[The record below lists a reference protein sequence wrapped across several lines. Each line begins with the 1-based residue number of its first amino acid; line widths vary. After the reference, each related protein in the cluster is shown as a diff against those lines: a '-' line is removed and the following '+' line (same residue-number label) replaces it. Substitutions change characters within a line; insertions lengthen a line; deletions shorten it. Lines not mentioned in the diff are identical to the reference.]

1 MQQANMGMIGAV
13 KKGLKMVKGKKSAPK
28 KKPANAPS
36 FSKVEKSVRKTMGY

>member
-28 KKPANAPS
+28 KPANAPS
-36 FSKVEKSVRKTMGY
+36 FSKVEKSVRKTLGY